1 MSIVDKLTSRGLI
14 TPPPHLK
21 TNIHYECM
29 MGSIAYGCS
38 NDASDC
44 DIYGFSIPPKDIIFP
59 HINGYIIGFGRQP
72 KKFEQYQQHH
82 IKDETFNKEYDIT
95 IYNIV
100 KYFQLVMQNNPNM
113 VDSLFVPRRCILH
126 STAVGE
132 RVRER
137 RRLFLTK
144 KAWHT
149 FKGYAYSQLN
159 KCKNKNIHEF
169 VKQCN
174 KMEIDY
180 HISMEDFNEEAYK
193 YDAMTAE
200 LFRALYSRVHQSGKI
215 TKRLDV
221 IAKHGYDVKFAYH
234 IVRLLNEVEQILVE
248 QDLDLERNRE
258 QLKSIRRGDWTL
270 PQIEKYFAEKELA
283 LEKTYTS
290 SSLRHSPNEEGIK
303 ELLLECLEMHYGSLD
318 KCVVQPNKAIEALKY
333 IEQIATDTLR
343 KQEIFKEGMNIIK
356 R

>member
-21 TNIHYECM
+21 TNIHFEVM

-44 DIYGFSIPPKDIIFP
+44 DVYGFSIPPKDIIFP
-59 HINGYIIGFGRQP
+59 HLSGYIIGFGRQP

-82 IKDETFNKEYDIT
+82 VKDETFNKEYDIT
-95 IYNIV
+95 IYNII
-100 KYFQLVMQNNPNM
+100 KYFQLVMNNNPNM
-113 VDSLFVPRRCILH
+113 IDSLFVPRRCILH
-126 STAVGE
+126 STQVGE
-132 RVRER
+132 HVREN

-144 KAWHT
+144 KSFHS

-159 KCKNKNIHEF
+159 KAKNKNIHHFIKLCKEM
-169 VKQCN
+169 N
-174 KMEIDY
+174 IDY
-180 HISMEDFNEEAYK
+180 HISMEDFEDNSLNFNVS
-193 YDAMTAE
+193 DNQR
-200 LFRALYSRVHQSGKI
+200 FRSLYSKVYQSGQP
-215 TKRLDV
+215 TKRMDG

-248 QDLDLERNRE
+248 HDLDIQRNRE

-270 PQIEKYFAEKELA
+270 EQIEKYFEEKELE
-283 LEKTYTS
+283 LEKIYSIST
-290 SSLRHSPNEEGIK
+290 LRHSPDEEGIK
-303 ELLLECLEMHYGSLD
+303 KLLMECLEMHYGSLE
-318 KCVVQPNKAIEALKY
+318 KCIVQPNKVIEALKY
-333 IEQIATDTLR
+333 IEQIASDTLK
-343 KQEIFKEGMNIIK
+343 KQETFNESMNISK

>member
-1 MSIVDKLTSRGLI
+1 MSTVDKLTSRGLI

-59 HINGYIIGFGRQP
+59 HLNGHIIGFGRQP

-82 IKDETFNKEYDIT
+82 VKDETFGKEYDIV
-95 IYNIV
+95 IYNII
-100 KYFQLVMQNNPNM
+100 KYFQLVMNNNPNM
-113 VDSLFVPRRCILH
+113 IDSLFVPRRCILH
-126 STAVGE
+126 STQVGE
-132 RVRER
+132 HLRFH

-144 KAWHT
+144 KSWHT

-159 KCKNKNIHEF
+159 KCKNKNVHHFI
-169 VKQCN
+169 KQCRS
-174 KMEIDY
+174 MDIDH
-180 HISMEDFNEEAYK
+180 HISLEDFIEMENKFTLSECE
-193 YDAMTAE
+193 T
-200 LFRALYSRVHQSGKI
+200 FISLYNRVYQSGKP
-215 TKRLDV
+215 TKRMDA

-248 QDLDLERNRE
+248 HDLDIQRNRE

-270 PQIEKYFAEKELA
+270 EQLETYFEEKELE
-283 LEKTYTS
+283 LEKIYLS
-290 SSLRHSPNEEGIK
+290 STLRHSPDEEGIK
-303 ELLLECLEMHYGSLD
+303 KLLMECLEMHYGSLE
-318 KCVVQPNKAIEALKY
+318 KCVVQPNKAIAALKY
-333 IEQIATDTLR
+333 IEQIATDTLE
-343 KQEIFKEGMNIIK
+343 KQEIFNESMNIIK

>member
-1 MSIVDKLTSRGLI
+1 MSIVDKLTNRGLI

-21 TNIHYECM
+21 TNIHFEVM

-44 DIYGFSIPPKDIIFP
+44 DVYGFSIPPKDIIFP

-82 IKDETFNKEYDIT
+82 IKDEIHNKEYDIT
-95 IYNIV
+95 IYNII

-126 STAVGE
+126 STKVGE
-132 RVRER
+132 HVREHR
-137 RRLFLTK
+137 KLFLTK
-144 KAWHT
+144 RSFSS

-159 KCKNKNIHEF
+159 KCKNKNIQQYIELC
-169 VKQCN
+169 KR
-174 KMEIDY
+174 MEIDY
-180 HISMEDFNEEAYK
+180 HISMEDFDTHTNENYVSTVNK
-193 YDAMTAE
+193 E
-200 LFRALYSRVHQSGKI
+200 LFKALYSRVHQSGKL

-221 IAKHGYDVKFAYH
+221 IDKFGYDVKFAYH

-248 QDLDLERNRE
+248 HDLDLERNRE

-270 PQIEKYFAEKELA
+270 LEIETYFSEKELA
-283 LEKTYTS
+283 LEKLYLS
-290 SSLRHSPNEEGIK
+290 SSLRHSPDEEGIK
-303 ELLLECLEMHYGSLD
+303 KLLMECLEMHYGSLD
-318 KCVVQPNKAIEALKY
+318 ACVNQPDKALNALRQIEA
-333 IEQIATDTLR
+333 ISGAVLR
-343 KQEIFKEGMNIIK
+343 KPGEFNIIGK
-356 R
+356 TY

>member
-44 DIYGFSIPPKDIIFP
+44 DVYGFSIPPKDIIFP
-59 HINGYIIGFGRQP
+59 HLNGYIIGFGRQP

-82 IKDETFNKEYDIT
+82 VLDKTFDKEYDIT

-100 KYFQLVMQNNPNM
+100 KYFQLVMNNNPNM
-113 VDSLFVPRRCILH
+113 IDSLFVPRRCILH
-126 STAVGE
+126 STQVGE

-159 KCKNKNIHEF
+159 KCKNKNIHEY
-169 VKQCN
+169 VKQCK
-174 KMEIDY
+174 KMDIDY
-180 HISMEDFNEEAYK
+180 HINMEDFEEEAYK
-193 YDAMTAE
+193 YDAMTCE
-200 LFRALYSRVHQSGKI
+200 LFRSLYSRVHQSGKI

-221 IAKHGYDVKFAYH
+221 IDKHGYDVKFAYH

-248 QDLDLERNRE
+248 QDLDIQRNRE

-270 PQIEKYFAEKELA
+270 KQIETYFEEKELE
-283 LEKTYTS
+283 LEKLYTS
-290 SSLRHSPNEEGIK
+290 SSLRHSPDEEGIK
-303 ELLLECLEMHYGSLD
+303 ELLMECLEMHYGSLD
-318 KCVVQPNKAIEALKY
+318 KCIVQQDEAL
-333 IEQIATDTLR
+333 TTLR
-343 KQEIFKEGMNIIK
+343 AIQQLTDKALNKPGEFKIIGK
-356 R
+356 TY

>member
-1 MSIVDKLTSRGLI
+1 
-14 TPPPHLK
+14 
-21 TNIHYECM
+21 
-29 MGSIAYGCS
+29 MGSVAYGCS
-38 NDASDC
+38 NDTSDC
-44 DIYGFSIPPKDIIFP
+44 DVYGFSIPPKEIIFP

-82 IKDETFNKEYDIT
+82 IKDETFNKEYDIS

-113 VDSLFVPRRCILH
+113 IDSLFVPRRCILH

-159 KCKNKNIHEF
+159 KCKNKSIQSFIELC
-169 VKQCN
+169 K
-174 KMEIDY
+174 KLEIDY
-180 HISMEDFNEEAYK
+180 HISMDDFMEIEHK
-193 YDAMTAE
+193 IEHQDCSQ
-200 LFRALYSRVHQSGKI
+200 FKSLYSKVHQSGKI

-221 IAKHGYDVKFAYH
+221 IDKHGYDVKFAYH
-234 IVRLLNEVEQILVE
+234 IVRLLNEVEQILTE

-270 PQIEKYFAEKELA
+270 KQIENYFASKELE
-283 LEKTYTS
+283 LENLYTS
-290 SSLRHSPNEEGIK
+290 STLRHSPDEEGIK
-303 ELLLECLEMHYGSLD
+303 QLLMECLEMHYGSLD
-318 KCVVQPNKAIEALKY
+318 ACIIQPDKAIQALKM
-333 IEQIATDTLR
+333 IEEISSGVLR
-343 KQEIFKEGMNIIK
+343 KKDEFKITGKIY
-356 R
+356 

>member
-1 MSIVDKLTSRGLI
+1 MSIVDKLTRRGLI

-44 DIYGFSIPPKDIIFP
+44 DVYGFSIPPKDVIFP
-59 HINGYIIGFGRQP
+59 HLSGYIIGFGRQP

-82 IKDETFNKEYDIT
+82 IKDTTFNKEYDIT
-95 IYNIV
+95 IYNII
-100 KYFQLVMQNNPNM
+100 KYFQLVMNNNPNM
-113 VDSLFVPRRCILH
+113 IDSLFVPRRCILH
-126 STAVGE
+126 STQVGE
-132 RVRER
+132 HVREN

-159 KCKNKNIHEF
+159 KCRNKNVHHFI
-169 VKQCN
+169 KNC
-174 KMEIDY
+174 KRMDIDY
-180 HISMEDFNEEAYK
+180 HISIEDFDEIAYK
-193 YDAMTAE
+193 FDDLEVNNFKARYNKV
-200 LFRALYSRVHQSGKI
+200 YQSGTP
-215 TKRLDV
+215 TKRMDA

-248 QDLDLERNRE
+248 QDLDIQRNRE

-270 PQIEKYFAEKELA
+270 EQIEKYFEEKELE
-283 LEKTYTS
+283 LEKLYIS
-290 SSLRHSPNEEGIK
+290 STLRHSPDEEGIK
-303 ELLLECLEMHYGSLD
+303 ELLMECLEMHYGSLD
-318 KCVVQPNKAIEALKY
+318 KCIIQQDEAL
-333 IEQIATDTLR
+333 TTLR
-343 KQEIFKEGMNIIK
+343 AIQHLTDKVLNKPGEFKITGK
-356 R
+356 TY